1 MRFLPR
7 SLLWR
12 TVLTVLAVLLLS
24 NAALI
29 GVSWHQQRE
38 AVRDTRAL
46 QAAERF
52 AQAVHALDQAPVT
65 ERPAILAGLQSVGF
79 RAVLS
84 ERALLEGRDDDARYA
99 PLRQLFADSIGA
111 SESADMV
118 VRVAA
123 HVPWAPMAGAPMEAM
138 MRGVWRDHDGK
149 KRRKRDDDHDDD
161 HHHERIER
169 LMRAWESGPVVLAS
183 IPLPGGGWLNAAAPL
198 AVEEAFWTL
207 PNLKPF
213 FLAGVLLAAA
223 AVFAAWRAVRPLDRF
238 ARAAERLGRD
248 MDAPPMDDGG
258 PLEVRRATAAFNRM
272 QQRIGAFV
280 TDRTRMLAA
289 ITHDLRTPITRM
301 RLRAELMDDGETR
314 AKMIADLDEMEA
326 MINATLSFARD
337 ETSAEPVQALDLAA
351 LLQSVCDDAAD
362 AGGEAAYAGPA
373 RCVIEGRSLALKRAF
388 ANLVG
393 NAVKFGSRARV
404 ALADTPDGPVIT
416 VDDDGPGLPEAEL
429 DAVFRPFY
437 RTEKSRSRDTGGV
450 GLGLSVV
457 RAVVTAHGGE
467 VTLENRT
474 EGGLRAT
481 VRLPA

>member
-1 MRFLPR
+1 MRLLPR

-12 TVLTVLAVLLLS
+12 TVLTVLAVLLIS
-24 NAALI
+24 NAALL

-52 AQAVHALDQAPVT
+52 AQVVHALDQAPISD
-65 ERPAILAGLQSVGF
+65 RPVILSGLQSLGF

-84 ERALLEGRDDDARYA
+84 ERALLEARDDDSRYV
-99 PLRQLFADSIGA
+99 PLHQLFADSIGSPA
-111 SESADMV
+111 RADMV
-118 VRVAA
+118 VRMAA
-123 HVPWAPMAGAPMEAM
+123 QVPWSPMASAPMDAM
-138 MRGVWRDHDGK
+138 MRAVERDSDR
-149 KRRKRDDDHDDD
+149 KRRHKRDDED
-161 HHHERIER
+161 HHHERMER
-169 LMRAWESGPVVLAS
+169 LMRAWESGPVVVAS
-183 IPLPGGGWLNAAAPL
+183 IPLAGGGWLNAAAPL

-207 PNLKPF
+207 PNLQPF
-213 FLAGVLLAAA
+213 FLAGMLLAAV

-238 ARAAERLGRD
+238 AHAAERLGRD
-248 MDAPPMDDGG
+248 MDAPPMDAGG
-258 PLEVRRATAAFNRM
+258 PSEVRRATAAFNRM
-272 QQRIGAFV
+272 QQRIRAFV

-289 ITHDLRTPITRM
+289 VTHDLRTPITRM
-301 RLRAELMDDGETR
+301 RLRAELMDDDETR

-337 ETSAEPVQALDLAA
+337 EASSEPVQPLDLAA

-362 AGGEAAYAGPA
+362 AGGEASYDGPA
-373 RCVIEGRSLALKRAF
+373 RYVIEGRSLALKRAF

-393 NAVKFGSRARV
+393 NAVKFGTRAHV
-404 ALADTPDGPVIT
+404 TLADTPDGPMIT
-416 VDDDGPGLPEAEL
+416 VDDDGPGLPEAER

-467 VTLENRT
+467 VTLENRPD
-474 EGGLRAT
+474 GGLRAA
-481 VRLPA
+481 VKLPA